1 MQGPPRARG
10 SWPDCL
16 FSFLCRSDLQELL
29 SQPDAHLV
37 PGLRKGTKPQEDVK
51 IAQEGDSA
59 LVTTHQSGQPPA
71 AQGGQTVY
79 LL

>member
-10 SWPDCL
+10 SCPDCL